1 MPLTT
6 QTSVLA
12 RGFDILFDAEL
23 APQTTPDSA
32 KAWAKAYTAYAVS
45 AGIPLAT
52 GRESALAGALT
63 TAFNPNLAGGGPPLF
78 IQALSVFW
86 LGLLIPYMVGVPPN
100 ASFVTVVAPSG
111 GVTPPPLPEDVT
123 TQQQADALATTIAAF
138 TLGSVKVLVPA
149 APGAGVLTP
158 IF

>member
-1 MPLTT
+1 MPLIP
-6 QTSVLA
+6 QTPVLA
-12 RGFDILFDAEL
+12 RGFDILFDAKL

-45 AGIPLAT
+45 AGIPLAAS
-52 GRESALAGALT
+52 RESSLAGALA

-78 IQALSVFW
+78 ITALNTFW
-86 LGLLIPYMVGVPPN
+86 AGLLLPYVPSVPPMT
-100 ASFVTVVAPSG
+100 ATALPLVPTG
-111 GVTPPPLPEDVT
+111 GVTPPPQPEDATT
-123 TQQQADALATTIAAF
+123 TQKADTLAATIAAF

-149 APGAGVLTP
+149 APGPPTTIP